1 MLESTGLELHR
12 EASVK
17 LGGILIVRLVQSGQ
31 GFSIDG
37 RRPRVNTPDRWCGE
51 KGG

>member
-1 MLESTGLELHR
+1 MLDSAGFELHR

-17 LGGILIVRLVQSGQ
+17 LSGILIVGLAWPDQD
-31 GFSIDG
+31 FSIDG